1 MNKPPASLRFLL
13 QPPTAREPAIRVKTT
28 GWYTPLPDDHLRIG
42 ISRGVPRRFPA
53 GFRMYRKL
61 QPGPWFNSVST
72 LEYDRLYKAEVLALL
87 DPAKVIADLEA
98 IARGKIPVLC
108 CYERAGSGLWCHR
121 ALAAQWLSD
130 ALVHQSAG
138 VGHEVLSQD
147 DHPMMPQELR
157 RGC

>member
-1 MNKPPASLRFLL
+1 MITSVSASL
-13 QPPTAREPAIRVKTT
+13 AAYRVA
-28 GWYTPLPDDHLRIG
+28 
-42 ISRGVPRRFPA
+42 SRLFPA

-130 ALVHQSAG
+130 ALGIKVPESAT
-138 VGHEVLSQD
+138 
-147 DHPMMPQELR
+147 R
-157 RGC
+157 FCRKTITR

>member
-1 MNKPPASLRFLL
+1 MKSPASLRFLL

-72 LEYDRLYKAEVLALL
+72 LEYDRLYKAEVLAPL
-87 DPAKVIADLEA
+87 DPAKVLTELEA
-98 IARGKIPVLC
+98 IAGGKMPVLC
-108 CYERAGSGLWCHR
+108 CYERPDAGQWCHR

-130 ALVHQSAG
+130 ALGIRVPEF
-138 VGHEVLSQD
+138 GHEELSQD
-147 DHPMMPQELR
+147 DHPMMPPELR
-157 RGC
+157 RRD